1 MVNKGAL
8 RSKMRKK
15 QGNKMILCIVA
26 VCEFI
31 GLIVYF
37 TVRKAG
43 KVFEITDISKILD
56 LLRMAVGNLVLSIL
70 PAIATLLG
78 LSFGSIVQKVLRA
91 RLNWKNRKVVKYRL
105 IKINEVVNYKED
117 VWNYFRYILE
127 TIGIVSCIGIWVGI
141 AKLCIVFFSMNV
153 EIQFGIAIAIVVVV
167 DIITVKLSEK
177 RYILFMLYGVIGSLS
192 ILYVVELYLKDS
204 NIIVIVACGSAITIS
219 LIIYHMI
226 YHFLLP
232 AKLKILYTYIFI
244 VTRGILL
251 MGCIIGIFVVQQL
264 YLELYSLWLGL
275 LVVEEFCQ
283 IWIYKKDLGDIWIKT
298 KNGHVVKVLKN
309 ILQYENGKIGFIDYQ
324 GREVVCEN
332 KIVEYIYYQ
341 NKVSP
346 SYGRRIR
353 KKNNEVICFVEG
365 QKDPFVGQKYCCIDD
380 WIYLERVDDKIIEKY
395 FIPVFLVKKI
405 YTARGNAIKPVVR
418 SFVR

>member
-1 MVNKGAL
+1 MGTVIKNRGT
-8 RSKMRKK
+8 SCV
-15 QGNKMILCIVA
+15 G
-26 VCEFI
+26 
-31 GLIVYF
+31 
-37 TVRKAG
+37 VRKTG
-43 KVFEITDISKILD
+43 TTLIRVSTVMGTLY
-56 LLRMAVGNLVLSIL
+56 NLVLSIL

-127 TIGIVSCIGIWVGI
+127 TIGIVSCIGIWGGI